1 MDMNTAA
8 PMTGKDSLS
17 NEVFV
22 EFDSHLCYLITGCGG
37 KQDLKMLG
45 STREIIVLVLTPTA
59 IGGTSGVV

>member
-22 EFDSHLCYLITGCGG
+22 EFDSHLCYSITGCGG
-37 KQDLKMLG
+37 KQDHKLPG
-45 STREIIVLVLTPTA
+45 STRGSVWELTPTA
-59 IGGTSGVV
+59 IGGTSGVG

>member
-8 PMTGKDSLS
+8 PMTGNDSIL

-45 STREIIVLVLTPTA
+45 LIREIIVWAWTPTA